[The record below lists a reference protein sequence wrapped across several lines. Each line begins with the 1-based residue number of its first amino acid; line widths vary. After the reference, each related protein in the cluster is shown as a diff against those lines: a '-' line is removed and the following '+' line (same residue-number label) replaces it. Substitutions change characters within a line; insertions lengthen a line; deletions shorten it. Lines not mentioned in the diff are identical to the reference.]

1 MSPQTKANL
10 LQKSL
15 QTNKPIEYWHRGNPH
30 PTNPKYIFVQYIHYD
45 RRCSNLSKAISH
57 NNKLYRKE
65 NTERWVLETD
75 PSPHTPKKIERKESL
90 NKQINSKLQTKQP
103 KNTFKQNDIHPTNKK
118 YLFKSYRP
126 SKTTPEQWIHKNS
139 KTAKCIATKN
149 VTKIPQ
155 SKLKT
160 GLPKGTFKRGDQHPT
175 EPNLVYDKWNSK
187 YNQERWFTP
196 EDHIKYIENH
206 KAHYEIPENRKRKNL
221 ACRAYQSTK
230 EYKQKRRIERAIRY
244 ATDPHFVLRKL
255 ISGRIRNAL
264 RNFKAN
270 KYFSSQKLVGCT
282 LLKLRQHLESQFTV
296 GMSWKNQGAWHI
308 DHIIPCAS
316 FDLTKP
322 SEQKKC
328 FHYSNLQ
335 PLWACDN
342 LSKSS
347 KLNWQKAA

>member
-1 MSPQTKANL
+1 MSPQTKANQ

-75 PSPHTPKKIERKESL
+75 PSPQTPKRIKREESL
-90 NKQINSKLQTKQP
+90 NKQINSQLQTNQP

-118 YLFKSYRP
+118 YLFRGYRP
-126 SKTTPEQWIHKNS
+126 SKTTPEHWIHKNS
-139 KTAKCIATKN
+139 KTAKSIATKN

-160 GLPKGTFKRGDQHPT
+160 GLPQGTFKRGDAHPT

-196 EDHIKYIENH
+196 KDHVKYIKNH
-206 KAHYEIPENRKRKNL
+206 KAHYEIPKNKKRKNL
-221 ACRAYQSTK
+221 ADRAYRSTE

-255 ISGRIRNAL
+255 ISERIRNAL

-270 KYFSSQKLVGCT
+270 KYFSSKKLVGCN

-316 FDLTKP
+316 FNLTNP